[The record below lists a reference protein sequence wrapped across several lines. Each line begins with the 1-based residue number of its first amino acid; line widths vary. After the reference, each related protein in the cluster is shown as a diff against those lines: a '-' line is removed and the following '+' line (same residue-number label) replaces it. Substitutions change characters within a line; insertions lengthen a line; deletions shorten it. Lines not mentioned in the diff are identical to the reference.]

1 MVGSYS
7 YSDHYYY
14 INRILDGKLKDTY
27 ESFYEFDR
35 WSRRSVERVSE
46 KFIEF
51 GWDEEFITKKF
62 RRLRDEHLESHQ
74 DNDNIY
80 YFAYIWV
87 YTTKEKG
94 IYEILKVIGLT
105 EAKVR
110 EIEEILSPL
119 KGSVF
124 TDRQL
129 ILMALKRL
137 LKDQY
142 YRVLAKRGK
151 DISLIKDLVC
161 EEGYQLYYC
170 PTTHAHSKEMDR
182 RFLTTQLRI
191 KGGDFTDEKTM
202 YLYDNLDFA
211 IEVCRKLSHLT
222 TSAIRVYK
230 LPIMIPNTKY
240 LEIDEWFT
248 IVCKSRRFKCNHLDY
263 DDYEFIHGRI
273 CANPQEVYDGAEP
286 IPHMNAGYQ
295 LSVMYGDSEQILFN
309 SCVGSYVYR
318 EQEGSL

>member
-74 DNDNIY
+74 DADNIY

-105 EAKVR
+105 EAKAR

-137 LKDQY
+137 LNDQY

-161 EEGYQLYYC
+161 EEGYQFYYC
-170 PTTHAHSKEMDR
+170 PTTYAQCKERTDQ
-182 RFLTTQLRI
+182 FSSYQLRL
-191 KGGDFTDEKTM
+191 KGTEFTINNAI

-222 TSAIRVYK
+222 TSGIIVYK
-230 LPIMIPNTKY
+230 LPIDDLPKLKV

-248 IVCKSRRFKCNHLDY
+248 IVCNSRRLKSTRPDFNTH
-263 DDYEFIHGRI
+263 FIHGRI

-286 IPHMNAGYQ
+286 VPRMDAGYQ
-295 LSVMYGDSEQILFN
+295 LAFINDYDKKYLIN
-309 SCVGSYVYR
+309 SCVGAYVCR